1 LAGKTGILIKK
12 SKVKSQ
18 KSKFAV
24 RFIVAVAIAI
34 VLTFPTQAQKKADT
48 AKKMPIE
55 IMPGTGVLQFV
66 QTDSGGLNKL
76 IGNVI
81 LKQGET
87 MMYCDSAYFFLEKNS
102 LEAFGNVKVIQPGS
116 QAQSDYMRY
125 LGNQKLAYMKGNV
138 MLTDGKSNL
147 WSEEVEYNVGTKI
160 GTYSN
165 GGTLQD
171 STTTLSSNSG
181 IYNMKDKNARFTGEV
196 IVTDPEYNI
205 ISDDM
210 GYNTETK
217 FTTFFGKST
226 VTSDKSVLKT
236 SCGTYDSKNKISHFP
251 CRASVINEGQFIDAD
266 SMYYNRRIGK
276 GIAVGHVVSID
287 TEQHTTLYSGR
298 ADYNDKKRVVLA
310 SIKPVMKQMNGK
322 DSLFIRAD
330 TFFSAPVPKKG
341 DTAKKV
347 VLVTKKEKRKK
358 QKEVIVESSED
369 TTSADS
375 TGPRYFIGYHHV
387 LIFSDS
393 MQGKCDSISYSD
405 KDSVMRMMYDPITW
419 SRKSQITGDTILMYM
434 DSSKVK
440 RVYVPNNAL
449 VVSQSGPPKARLFD
463 QIQGKTLTAHFKDN
477 AIDNMVVRPN
487 AEAIY
492 YAKDEHEAYI
502 GVNEASSERM
512 RIFFKDEALNTILFE
527 KDVKQK
533 LTPLDKADLPG
544 MKLSRFKWL
553 DDKRPKS
560 LEELFK

>member
-1 LAGKTGILIKK
+1 MAGKTRILIKK

-18 KSKFAV
+18 QLKFATNV
-24 RFIVAVAIAI
+24 LVVVVACIAF
-34 VLTFPTQAQKKADT
+34 VFSATAQKKADT
-48 AKKMPIE
+48 STKMPIE

-66 QTDSGGLNKL
+66 QTDSGALNKL

-125 LGNQKLAYMKGNV
+125 LGNQKLAFMKGNA

-160 GTYSN
+160 GTYAQ

-171 STTTLSSNSG
+171 SNTTLSSNSG
-181 IYNMKDKNARFTGEV
+181 IYNMKDKDARFTGDV
-196 IVTDPEYNI
+196 IVTDPEYSI
-205 ISDDM
+205 VSDDM

-217 FTTFFGKST
+217 FTTFFGAST
-226 VTSDKSVLKT
+226 VTSDKSILKT

-251 CRASVINEGQFIDAD
+251 CRASVVNEEQFIDAD
-266 SMYYNRRIGK
+266 SMYYNRKTGK
-276 GIAVGHVVSID
+276 GIAVGKVVSID
-287 TEQHTTLYSGR
+287 TGNHTTLYCGR
-298 ADYNDKKRVVLA
+298 ADYNDKKRNVLA
-310 SIKPVMKQMNGK
+310 TIKPVMKQMNGK

-330 TFFSAPVPKKG
+330 TLFSAPVPKKG
-341 DTAKKV
+341 DTVKKV
-347 VLVTKKEKRKK
+347 VTVPKKVKGKKKKE
-358 QKEVIVESSED
+358 VVTIPVED

-405 KDSVMRMMYDPITW
+405 EDSIMRMMYDPILW
-419 SRKSQITGDTILMYM
+419 SRNSQITGDTVYAYL
-434 DSSKVK
+434 DSSKIK
-440 RVYVPNNAL
+440 KVYVPNNAL
-449 VVSQSGPPKARLFD
+449 VVSQSGPPKAKMYD

-492 YAKDEHEAYI
+492 YAKDEQEAYI
-502 GVNEASSERM
+502 GVNEASSDRM
-512 RIFFKDEALNTILFE
+512 RVFFKDEELNKILFE

-533 LTPLDKADLPG
+533 MTPLNKADIPG

-560 LEELFK
+560 LEELFR